1 MNSPF
6 SHAKIEKELIKI
18 ALNNLK
24 TGQLQSKKRLTK
36 QVAFEFGRP
45 YKMWFLPSSHK
56 SL

>member
-45 YKMWFLPSSHK
+45 YKMWL
-56 SL
+56 LR